1 MSNGYEMS
9 NVYDINEEK
18 AWCPGC
24 GNHVIQECIK
34 QALLELNLMPYQVL
48 ICSGIGQA
56 AKLPHYVSANGFNG
70 LHGRAL
76 PPAVAAKMV
85 NPNLNVIVHT
95 GDGDCYGEGGNH
107 LLHNIRRNVDITLFV
122 HNNGVYGLTKGQA
135 SPTTEIGRKTGVQTE
150 GVILSPL
157 NPISLAI
164 SQNISFAARGFTGE
178 REHLVDLM
186 KEAIKHKGFALVD
199 ILQPCVVF
207 NKVNT
212 FKWYKERVYKLNEE
226 YDYKDRINA
235 FSKSLE
241 WDEGIPIGVIYKT
254 QRTPFMDGLE
264 HLKGKPPLIERDYGP
279 LDAQEYMKDFF

>member
-1 MSNGYEMS
+1 MSNRYQTS
-9 NVYDINEEK
+9 SAFDINEEK

-24 GNHVIQECIK
+24 GNHVIHECIK
-34 QALLELNLMPYQVL
+34 QALMELNFMPHQVL

-56 AKLPHYVSANGFNG
+56 AKLPHYVRVNGFNG

-76 PPAVAAKMV
+76 PPAAAAKMV

-164 SQNISFAARGFTGE
+164 SQNISFVARGFTGE

-226 YDYKDRINA
+226 YDYKDMINA

-241 WDEGIPIGVIYKT
+241 WDDGIPIGVIYKT
-254 QRTPFMDGLE
+254 QRTPFMEGLE
-264 HLKGKPPLIERDYGP
+264 HLRGKPSLIERDYGP
-279 LDAQEYMKDFF
+279 LEAQEFMKDFF